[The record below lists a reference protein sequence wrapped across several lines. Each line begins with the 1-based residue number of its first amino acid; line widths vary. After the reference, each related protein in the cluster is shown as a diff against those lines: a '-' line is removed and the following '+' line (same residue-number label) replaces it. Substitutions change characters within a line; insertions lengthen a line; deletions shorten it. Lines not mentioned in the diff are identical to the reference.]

1 MKKIL
6 VPIFFRANYGRLRP
20 VLKAIANHPELE
32 FQIIT
37 GVQAAR
43 GYFFANLRH
52 SEPRDWLKAIPWYL
66 KARVLSA
73 ESDFVTRKM
82 EADGFSVGAKVPF
95 FLDGGLP
102 ATMAK
107 SVGLGIISLTDTL
120 RKLKPD
126 LVLVDGDRFE
136 MMAITI
142 AASFLNIPIAHNEA
156 GDVSGNID
164 ESIRHAITKFA
175 QVHFTNTDES
185 RRRVL
190 QLGEDPRFVFKVG
203 SSSIDVL
210 KEIDLSPEVEKESP
224 GYIDLEKPYLLVI
237 VHPVTTESRED
248 NLNLVETII
257 KVAEDFKMPTMVIGS
272 NFDARSR
279 GVGRALAEWYE
290 TKKPAEVYFVK
301 QLHPDRFYRALAN
314 AACTLGNSSSFLR
327 EGAYLGTP
335 AVLVGSRQQNRE
347 RGQNVIEAPVD
358 FDSIKKCVKDQLSHG
373 RYPSDSRFGQG
384 DSGQKIAEIL
394 AKVNP
399 PLQKSFHEN
408 DFTSNL

>member
-1 MKKIL
+1 M
-6 VPIFFRANYGRLRP
+6 
-20 VLKAIANHPELE
+20 LKAITNHPELE
-32 FQIIT
+32 LQTIT

-43 GYFFANLRH
+43 GYFFANLQH

-66 KARVLSA
+66 KARVSRALDG
-73 ESDFVTRKM
+73 DFVIRKM
-82 EADGFSVGAKVPF
+82 KADGFSVGANVPF

-126 LVLVDGDRFE
+126 LVFVDGDRFE

-156 GDVSGNID
+156 GDVSGTID

-175 QVHFTNTDES
+175 QIHFTNTDES

-203 SSSIDVL
+203 SPSIDVL
-210 KEIDLSPEVEKESP
+210 KEIDLSPEIEDGSP
-224 GYIDLEKPYLLVI
+224 EYINLKKPYLLVTT
-237 VHPVTTESRED
+237 HPVTTESREE
-248 NLNLVETII
+248 NLNLVETIL
-257 KVAEDFKMPTMVIGS
+257 KVIEDLKMPALVIGS
-272 NFDARSR
+272 NPDARSR
-279 GVGRALAEWYE
+279 GVGRTLAEWYE
-290 TKKPAEVYFVK
+290 NAKPAEVYFSK

-314 AACTLGNSSSFLR
+314 AACALGNSSSFIR

-347 RGQNVIEAPVD
+347 RGENVTEAPAD
-358 FDSIKKCVKDQLSHG
+358 FEAIKKSVLSQLAHG
-373 RYPSDSRFGQG
+373 RYPSNSRFGQG
-384 DSGQKIAEIL
+384 DAGRKITEIL
-394 AKVNP
+394 AEVNP
-399 PLQKSFHEN
+399 PLQKSFH
-408 DFTSNL
+408 DIK